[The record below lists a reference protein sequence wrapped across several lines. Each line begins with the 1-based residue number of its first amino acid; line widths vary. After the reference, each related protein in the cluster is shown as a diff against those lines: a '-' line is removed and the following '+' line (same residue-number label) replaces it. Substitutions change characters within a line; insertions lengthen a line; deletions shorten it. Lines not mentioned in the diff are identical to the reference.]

1 MKFETRSFRTKVGKR
16 IFLLFI
22 ICAILPV
29 SAFALFSYI
38 QVKDQLT
45 EQSLNRL
52 RQDSKSIA
60 VSLYERLIFIRSEL
74 NSMALNYREMDI
86 HDYTPPAKMQQH
98 FKERFNAMEILS
110 GGKKVSLLGEF
121 KNLPILTPRHL
132 KHLSTGN
139 ALLVNVSKKEE
150 KPVLVMFIQLDPKYP
165 KRGILAAE
173 INSTFLWEASDR
185 MPPMMEICVIDGSNR
200 ILHSS
205 FDNLTEFPLDQFK
218 KIRRNHFGRFEW
230 QKETD
235 TYFSFYTTLFL
246 EPNFLYPEWIILLS
260 EPTPHIL
267 APMASFKLIFPA
279 LIVLTLGMI
288 FFLGMGLIRKNLVPI
303 EILKEATQKISSG
316 SFGHRVDIDSGD
328 EFEELGTSFNE
339 MSRKLKD
346 GELLL
351 VRSAKM
357 GAIGQMAAGI
367 VHEIKQ
373 PLSTIYG
380 YMQLSLM
387 EAKPGEGRENLKT
400 IMTAVNRLDTIVAR
414 FSSFTQMKDEQLKG
428 IILTDVIQD
437 VHKLMA
443 HQFLKKEI
451 KCVIESGTNIP
462 PIIGDSTGLQ
472 QVYSNL
478 IFNGMDA
485 LEDKQQGQRL
495 LRLNTYASEERVIS
509 EIEDNGSGM
518 PKDILE
524 KIFDPFFTTKD
535 SEKGTGLG
543 MAIVESILHKHEATI
558 NVESTVG
565 LGTKITISF
574 PAFNKERML

>member
-1 MKFETRSFRTKVGKR
+1 MKLETRSFRTRVAKR

-22 ICAILPV
+22 ICAIVPV

-74 NSMALNYREMDI
+74 NSMALNYRELDI
-86 HDYTPPAKMQQH
+86 HEDIPPAKMHQH
-98 FKERFNAMEILS
+98 VKERFNAMEIFS

-121 KNLPILTPRHL
+121 KNLPGLTPRQL
-132 KHLSTGN
+132 KHLGAGN
-139 ALLVNVSKKEE
+139 ALLVNVGKKEAN
-150 KPVLVMFIQLDPKYP
+150 PVLVMFVHLDPKNP
-165 KRGILAAE
+165 ERGILAAE

-185 MPPMMEICVIDGSNR
+185 MPPMMEICVIDSSNQ

-205 FDNLTEFPLDQFK
+205 FDDLIEFPLDEFE
-218 KIRRNHFGRFEW
+218 KIHRNHFGRFEW

-235 TYFSFYTTLFL
+235 TYFSYYTTLFL
-246 EPNFLYPEWIILLS
+246 EPNFLYPKWIILLS
-260 EPTPHIL
+260 EPKPHIL
-267 APMASFKLIFPA
+267 APMASFKLLFPA
-279 LIVLTLGMI
+279 LIVLTLGMV
-288 FFLGMGLIRKNLVPI
+288 FFLSSGLIRKNLVPI
-303 EILKEATQKISSG
+303 EILKEATLKISSG
-316 SFGHRVDIDSGD
+316 TFGHRVDIDSGD

-357 GAIGQMAAGI
+357 AAIGQMASGI

-373 PLSTIYG
+373 PLSAIYG

-400 IMTAVNRLDTIVAR
+400 IMTAVNRLNAIVAR
-414 FSSFTQMKDEQLKG
+414 FGSFTQMKEEQLKG
-428 IILTDVIQD
+428 VILTDVIQD

-451 KCVIESGTNIP
+451 KCVIESETNIP

-478 IFNGMDA
+478 MLNAGDA
-485 LEDKQQGQRL
+485 LEDKQQGQRI

-518 PKDILE
+518 PKDVIE
-524 KIFDPFFTTKD
+524 KLFDPFFTTKD
-535 SEKGTGLG
+535 PEKGTGLG
-543 MAIVESILHKHEATI
+543 MAIVESILHKHQATI
-558 NVESTVG
+558 NVESTIG
-565 LGTKITISF
+565 LGTKFTISF

>member
-1 MKFETRSFRTKVGKR
+1 M
-16 IFLLFI
+16 
-22 ICAILPV
+22 
-29 SAFALFSYI
+29 
-38 QVKDQLT
+38 
-45 EQSLNRL
+45 
-52 RQDSKSIA
+52 
-60 VSLYERLIFIRSEL
+60 
-74 NSMALNYREMDI
+74 NSMALNYRELDI
-86 HDYTPPAKMQQH
+86 HDYAPQAKLHQH
-98 FKERFNAMEILS
+98 FKERFIAMEILS

-121 KNLPILTPRHL
+121 KNLPVLTPRHL
-132 KHLSTGN
+132 KHLGTGN
-139 ALLVNVSKKEE
+139 ALLVNVGKKEE
-150 KPVLVMFIQLDPKYP
+150 KPVLVMFVQLDPKYP
-165 KRGILAAE
+165 ERGILAAE
-173 INSTFLWEASDR
+173 INSIFLWEASDR
-185 MPPMMEICVIDGSNR
+185 MPPMMEICVLDGSNR

-205 FDNLTEFPLDQFK
+205 FENLTEFPLDQFK

-235 TYFSFYTTLFL
+235 TYFSFFTTLFL
-246 EPNFLYPEWIILLS
+246 EPNFLYPEWIIMLS

-279 LIVLTLGMI
+279 LIVLTLGMV
-288 FFLGMGLIRKNLVPI
+288 FFIGMGLIRKNLVPI
-303 EILKEATQKISSG
+303 EILKEATRKISSG

-357 GAIGQMAAGI
+357 AAIGQMAAGI

-373 PLSTIYG
+373 QLSSIYG

-387 EAKPGEGRENLKT
+387 EAKPGKDRENLEM
-400 IMTAVNRLDTIVAR
+400 IMTAVNRLDAIVAR
-414 FSSFTQMKDEQLKG
+414 FGSFTQMKDEQLKG

-437 VHKLMA
+437 VHKLMD

-462 PIIGDSTGLQ
+462 PIIGDFTGLQ

-478 IFNGMDA
+478 MINASDA

-565 LGTKITISF
+565 LGTKFTISF

>member
-1 MKFETRSFRTKVGKR
+1 MKLETRSFRTKVGKR

-74 NSMALNYREMDI
+74 NSMALNYRELDI
-86 HDYTPPAKMQQH
+86 DDYAPPAKMQQH

-110 GGKKVSLLGEF
+110 EGKKVSLLGEF
-121 KNLPILTPRHL
+121 SNLPALDPRHL
-132 KHLSTGN
+132 KHLGTGN
-139 ALLVNVSKKEE
+139 ALLVNAGKKEE
-150 KPVLVMFIQLDPKYP
+150 KPVLVMFVQMDPKYP
-165 KRGILAAE
+165 ERGILAAE
-173 INSTFLWEASDR
+173 INNIFLWEASDR
-185 MPPMMEICVIDGSNR
+185 MPPMMEISVIDGSNR

-230 QKETD
+230 QKETE

-267 APMASFKLIFPA
+267 APMASFKLLFPA
-279 LIVLTLGMI
+279 LIILTLGMV
-288 FFLGMGLIRKNLVPI
+288 FFLGMGLIRKNLIPI
-303 EILKEATQKISSG
+303 EILKEATRKISSG
-316 SFGHRVDIDSGD
+316 AFGHRVDIDSGD

-357 GAIGQMAAGI
+357 AAIGQMAAGI

-373 PLSTIYG
+373 PLSSIYG

-387 EAKPGEGRENLKT
+387 EAKPGEGRENLKI

-414 FSSFTQMKDEQLKG
+414 FGSFTKMNDEQLKG

-437 VHKLMA
+437 VHKLME
-443 HQFLKKEI
+443 HQFLKKDI
-451 KCVIESGTNIP
+451 KCIIEGGTNIP

-478 IFNGMDA
+478 MFNAMDA

-509 EIEDNGSGM
+509 EVEDNGSGM
-518 PKDILE
+518 PKDVLD
-524 KIFDPFFTTKD
+524 KIFDPFFTTK
-535 SEKGTGLG
+535 SSGKGTGLG
-543 MAIVESILHKHEATI
+543 MSIVESILHKHEATI
-558 NVESTVG
+558 NVESTIG
-565 LGTKITISF
+565 LGTKFTMSF
-574 PAFNKERML
+574 PAFNKERMP

>member
-1 MKFETRSFRTKVGKR
+1 MKLETRTFRTKVARR

-52 RQDSKSIA
+52 RQDGKSIA
-60 VSLYERLIFIRSEL
+60 VSLYERLIFIRSEM
-74 NSMALNYREMDI
+74 NSMALNYRDLDI
-86 HDYTPPAKMQQH
+86 HDDIPPPKLNQY
-98 FKERFNAMEILS
+98 FKKRFTAMEILTE
-110 GGKKVSLLGEF
+110 GKKVSLLG
-121 KNLPILTPRHL
+121 KLKDLPVLTPRHEE
-132 KHLSTGN
+132 HLMTGN
-139 ALLVNVSKKEE
+139 ALLMNVAQKG
-150 KPVLVMFIQLDPKYP
+150 KPVLVMFLQLNPKYP
-165 KRGILAAE
+165 KRGILAGE
-173 INSTFLWEASDR
+173 INNAFLWEASDR
-185 MPPMMEICVIDGSNR
+185 MPPMMEICIINGSNQ

-205 FDNLTEFPLDQFK
+205 FENLTEFPLDQFK
-218 KIRRNHFGRFEW
+218 KIHRNHFGRFEW
-230 QKETD
+230 KKGND

-260 EPTPHIL
+260 EPKPHIL
-267 APMASFKLIFPA
+267 APMASFKLLFPA

-303 EILKEATQKISSG
+303 EILKNATRKIAAG
-316 SFGHRVDIDSGD
+316 AFGYRVDIDSGD
-328 EFEELGTSFNE
+328 EFEELGDAFNE

-357 GAIGQMAAGI
+357 AAIGQMAAGI

-373 PLSTIYG
+373 PLSSIYG

-387 EAKPGEGRENLKT
+387 EAKPGRGRENLET
-400 IMTAVNRLDTIVAR
+400 IMTAVNRLDTIVKR
-414 FSSFTQMKDEQLKG
+414 FGSFTQMRGEQLKG

-437 VHKLMA
+437 VYKLMK
-443 HQFLKKEI
+443 HTFLKKEI

-462 PIIGDSTGLQ
+462 PIIGDTTSLQ

-478 IFNGMDA
+478 MINASDA
-485 LEDKQQGQRL
+485 LENKQRGQRL
-495 LRLNTYASEERVIS
+495 IRLNTYASEERVIS

-518 PKDILE
+518 PKEVLA

-543 MAIVESILHKHEATI
+543 MAIVESILHKHDATI

-565 LGTKITISF
+565 LGTKFTISF
-574 PAFNKERML
+574 PAFHEERML